1 MKKAITILAVLIVL
15 VSAVFADEP
24 TQKVETHTI
33 KLHSTVGGVVPVF
46 HLVENSIT
54 AVKADNTDLSDDT
67 VRATNASNV
76 KFTDGASR
84 VLDPDTAVEVGD
96 ITKANI
102 VVSFDVTVS
111 NAAKIYKD
119 YTLAFSAT
127 GFDVNKNGQR
137 KTTAAP
143 GEEYTANAQ
152 LVLAD
157 GVTMNGKVAKFN
169 GTTCSENGTKLA
181 TYVLTYAKDPTVDPT
196 SDLND
201 ATYQSTVSMTISTT

>member
-1 MKKAITILAVLIVL
+1 MKKAITILAMIAIIAG
-15 VSAVFADEP
+15 AVFADP
-24 TQKVETHTI
+24 APQTETHTI

-54 AVKADNTDLSDDT
+54 AVKADDSALSDAT
-67 VRATNASNV
+67 VRETNASDV

-84 VLDPDTAVEVGD
+84 TLTPDTAVEVGD

-127 GFDVNKNGQR
+127 GFEVNKNGQ
-137 KTTAAP
+137 KTTTAVP
-143 GEEYTANAQ
+143 GEVYTANDQ

-169 GTTCSENGTKLA
+169 GTTCSESGTKLA
-181 TYVLTYAKDPTVDPT
+181 TYVLTYAKDTTVDPT
-196 SDLND
+196 SDLNN